1 MCAVVLYLVLT
12 IYRRS
17 PEDTHCYVLPPPLI
31 TFLFEVIVLQGVDF
45 LRQAELCGDTHTH
58 GAGAGNVQKS
68 GENVNIVLYKT
79 DLNSV

>member
-12 IYRRS
+12 SIEEVRKILIVMVCPR
-17 PEDTHCYVLPPPLI
+17 LI
-31 TFLFEVIVLQGVDF
+31 TFLSEGTVLQGVDF

-58 GAGAGNVQKS
+58 GAEAGSVQKS

-79 DLNSV
+79 DSNSV